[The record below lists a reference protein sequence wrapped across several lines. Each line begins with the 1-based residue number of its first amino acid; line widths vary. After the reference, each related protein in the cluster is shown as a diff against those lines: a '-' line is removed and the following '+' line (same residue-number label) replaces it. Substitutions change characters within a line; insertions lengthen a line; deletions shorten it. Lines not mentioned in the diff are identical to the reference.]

1 MKTPPKK
8 AAKPKAKLGRTAS
21 DTRRTGI
28 TASADGLAGRGAKD
42 AAPDLRDFET
52 QACIDIRLPTDAH
65 VIGEPVTVTAVRN
78 PGLPHVGLL
87 VTCRRGEHTYEVGL
101 ADVVFAAGSPAAQFV
116 SEYRAWLGLPS
127 ASAQRAAAR
136 RPHKAASEDIVVG
149 KPVDLVVLACKSNA
163 LRCRLLGS
171 SREVTLRTAVRDEV
185 PGAIITVTPTKE
197 WTHARHP
204 YISGTIGA
212 TRFDVSA
219 LGLTPLAVHAQG
231 DWDPDDAYWGEEDES
246 VEDWAKP
253 IIARGKRPMFEF
265 EQVIPGADPDNYD
278 SDPILEAAELRVAGD
293 ERGAHDLLMKLL
305 AKDLRCLD
313 AHAHLGNLAF
323 ERNPKQALRH
333 YEMGTAIGGA
343 SLGKDFDGVL
353 AWGLI
358 DNRPYMR
365 CLHGVGLCAWRL
377 GDMRRAKAVF
387 TKMLWLNPSDN
398 QGARFNLAAVE
409 AGKTWEEMEA
419 EEA

>member
-1 MKTPPKK
+1 MKTAPKK
-8 AAKPKAKLGRTAS
+8 AAKPRANIGRAVGGK
-21 DTRRTGI
+21 RRATGI
-28 TASADGLAGRGAKD
+28 PADGVAGPGTKD
-42 AAPDLRDFET
+42 EAPDLGDFEM
-52 QACIDIRLPTDAH
+52 QARIDIQLPTDAH
-65 VIGEPVTVTAVRN
+65 VIGEPVTVTAVHN
-78 PGLPHVGLL
+78 PGLPRVGLL
-87 VTCRRGEHTYEVGL
+87 AVCQRGESAYEVGL
-101 ADVVFAAGSPAAQFV
+101 ADVMFAAGTTAAQLV
-116 SEYRAWLGLPS
+116 SEYRAWLGLPTT
-127 ASAQRAAAR
+127 SAQAVATP
-136 RPHKAASEDIVVG
+136 RPHKVASQDIVVG

-185 PGAIITVTPTKE
+185 PGSIITVTPTKE

-204 YISGTIGA
+204 YISGAISA
-212 TRFDVSA
+212 TRADASA
-219 LGLTPLAVHAQG
+219 LGLVPLALHPQG
-231 DWDPDDAYWGEEDES
+231 DWDPENEYWGEQDEPI
-246 VEDWAKP
+246 EDWAEA
-253 IIARGKRPMFEF
+253 IIARGKRPMFEL
-265 EQVIPGADPDNYD
+265 EQVIPGADPENYD
-278 SDPILEAAELRVAGD
+278 SDPILEAAELRRAGD
-293 ERGAHDLLMKLL
+293 QRGAHELLMKLL

-333 YEMGTAIGGA
+333 YEMGAAIGGA

-377 GDMRRAKAVF
+377 GDLRTAKAVF

-398 QGARFNLAAVE
+398 QGARFNLSAVE

-419 EEA
+419 EEG